1 VKPTVYIE
9 TTVPSYYADNRPLL
23 ARDIERTREWW
34 DRERGAYEC
43 FISPVVLD
51 ELGEG
56 DYPTRSACQKL
67 VDAIPM
73 LAIAPRI
80 VEIAEIYQT
89 RKVMPKPPVRDALHV
104 AFASYYRMD
113 YLLTW
118 NCRHL
123 ANANKMRHLETINL
137 AIGLALPLIVTPLML
152 LPLEDVP

>member
-9 TTVPSYYADNRPLL
+9 TTVPSYYADGRPPM
-23 ARDIERTREWW
+23 ARDIERTREWR
-34 DRERGAYEC
+34 DRERSAYEC

-51 ELGEG
+51 EISEG
-56 DYPTRSACQKL
+56 DYPTRAACLKL
-67 VDAIPM
+67 VEAMPM

-80 VEIAEIYQT
+80 VEIAEIYQA
-89 RKVMPKPPVRDALHV
+89 RKVMPKPPVPDALHIALV
-104 AFASYYRMD
+104 SYYRMD

-137 AIGLALPLIVTPLML
+137 ALGLALPRIVTPHML
-152 LPLEDVP
+152 LPLEDAQ